1 MKIHKKLFY
10 TGTVILTCLLTACQE
25 TPKEDIVKNK
35 AESNL
40 EDEVQQ
46 STQADTEEASS
57 TKISEQYPEQWTEN
71 WEEGDMVVDV
81 QAEVHIPEVSEI
93 VSKKVMPAV
102 MSQEQAQEIEKY
114 FFGDADAYYA
124 DNGVTK
130 EDLQEEIIAIRQEIE
145 SLKNGTD
152 DSAILQGDGDVSQQI
167 EELQSQLKEDEKKYT
182 AMDEQNTQPVDEVA
196 FDSDDAIELQADLG
210 KDETAKLYLYN
221 DDDRGASI
229 NFVNYIEAENVVT
242 ADSTVGNTQ
251 GDNKTTENEA
261 DLNLSEEEAEDQ
273 AETLLNELQL
283 GKHRVVKIE
292 EKTQLLHGSRVGYY
306 EISYSR
312 DVDGMDNLYMEAA
325 AEVQTDT
332 GDSSEDDYMAHME
345 QENGRIQVD
354 DSGIIGVQMDLPP
367 QEISTVNE
375 NVQLMDFETV
385 CRKFKENIGNR
396 VYSASGATAH
406 LEITNIYLT
415 SMYVLNK
422 GNSGEYLTV
431 PVWDFCGYIYD
442 EETPENAV
450 YSMKQKD
457 EENAYKVSYLTL
469 NGIDGSVISRYN
481 GY

>member
-10 TGTVILTCLLTACQE
+10 TGTVILNCLLTACQE

-46 STQADTEEASS
+46 STQADTEEDSS
-57 TKISEQYPEQWTEN
+57 TKISEQYPEQWTES
-71 WEEGDMVVDV
+71 WEAGNMVVDV

-102 MSQEQAQEIEKY
+102 MSQEQA
-114 FFGDADAYYA
+114 
-124 DNGVTK
+124 
-130 EDLQEEIIAIRQEIE
+130 QEIE

-210 KDETAKLYLYN
+210 RDETAKLYLYN
-221 DDDRGASI
+221 DDDRGVSI

-251 GDNKTTENEA
+251 EDNKTTEKEA
-261 DLNLSEEEAEDQ
+261 ELNLSEEEAESR
-273 AETLLNELQL
+273 AETLLDELQL
-283 GKHRVVKIE
+283 GKHHVVKIE

-354 DSGIIGVQMDLPP
+354 ESGIIGVQMDLPP

>member
-46 STQADTEEASS
+46 STQADTEEDSS
-57 TKISEQYPEQWTEN
+57 TKISEQYPEQWTES
-71 WEEGDMVVDV
+71 WEDGDMVVDV
-81 QAEVHIPEVSEI
+81 QAEVHIPEASEI

-102 MSQEQAQEIEKY
+102 MSQEQA
-114 FFGDADAYYA
+114 
-124 DNGVTK
+124 
-130 EDLQEEIIAIRQEIE
+130 QEIE

-167 EELQSQLKEDEKKYT
+167 EELQSQLKEDEKKYS

-210 KDETAKLYLYN
+210 RDETAKLYLYN

-251 GDNKTTENEA
+251 EDNKTTEKKAE
-261 DLNLSEEEAEDQ
+261 LNLSEEEAEDQ
-273 AETLLNELQL
+273 AETILDELQL

>member
-46 STQADTEEASS
+46 NTQTDTKENSS

-71 WEEGDMVVDV
+71 WEDGDMVVDV

-102 MSQEQAQEIEKY
+102 MSQEQA
-114 FFGDADAYYA
+114 
-124 DNGVTK
+124 
-130 EDLQEEIIAIRQEIE
+130 QEIE

-210 KDETAKLYLYN
+210 RDETAKLYLYN
-221 DDDRGASI
+221 DDDGGASI
-229 NFVNYIEAENVVT
+229 NFVNYIEADNVVT

-251 GDNKTTENEA
+251 EDNKTTEKEA
-261 DLNLSEEEAEDQ
+261 ELNLSEEEAESR
-273 AETLLNELQL
+273 AETLLEELQL

-332 GDSSEDDYMAHME
+332 GDSSEDDYMA
-345 QENGRIQVD
+345 QKKKLKSRIQVD
-354 DSGIIGVQMDLPP
+354 DSGIIAVQMDMPP

>member
-46 STQADTEEASS
+46 STQEDTEEDSS
-57 TKISEQYPEQWTEN
+57 TKISEQYPEQWTES
-71 WEEGDMVVDV
+71 WEAGNMVVDV

-102 MSQEQAQEIEKY
+102 MSQEQA
-114 FFGDADAYYA
+114 
-124 DNGVTK
+124 
-130 EDLQEEIIAIRQEIE
+130 QEIE

-210 KDETAKLYLYN
+210 RDETAKLYLYN

-251 GDNKTTENEA
+251 EDNKTTEKEA
-261 DLNLSEEEAEDQ
+261 ELNLSEEEAESR
-273 AETLLNELQL
+273 AETLLEELQL

-354 DSGIIGVQMDLPP
+354 ESGIIGVQMDLPP

-396 VYSASGATAH
+396 VYSASGATSH

>member
-1 MKIHKKLFY
+1 
-10 TGTVILTCLLTACQE
+10 
-25 TPKEDIVKNK
+25 
-35 AESNL
+35 
-40 EDEVQQ
+40 
-46 STQADTEEASS
+46 
-57 TKISEQYPEQWTEN
+57 
-71 WEEGDMVVDV
+71 
-81 QAEVHIPEVSEI
+81 
-93 VSKKVMPAV
+93 
-102 MSQEQAQEIEKY
+102 
-114 FFGDADAYYA
+114 
-124 DNGVTK
+124 
-130 EDLQEEIIAIRQEIE
+130 
-145 SLKNGTD
+145 
-152 DSAILQGDGDVSQQI
+152 
-167 EELQSQLKEDEKKYT
+167 
-182 AMDEQNTQPVDEVA
+182 MDEQNTQPVDEVA

-210 KDETAKLYLYN
+210 RDETAKLYLYN
-221 DDDRGASI
+221 DDDRGVSI

-251 GDNKTTENEA
+251 EDNKTTEKEA
-261 DLNLSEEEAEDQ
+261 ELNLSEEEAESR
-273 AETLLNELQL
+273 AETLLDELQL
-283 GKHRVVKIE
+283 GKHHVVKIE

-354 DSGIIGVQMDLPP
+354 ESGIIGVQMDLPP

>member
-1 MKIHKKLFY
+1 MLAFSGLAIQFFVLIYKTAAPVLIAVARIAGPTIAVGVTLPYSVRKAM
-10 TGTVILTCLLTACQE
+10 ILTGINCR
-25 TPKEDIVKNK
+25 EDIFRIRK
-35 AESNL
+35 SH
-40 EDEVQQ
+40 
-46 STQADTEEASS
+46 
-57 TKISEQYPEQWTEN
+57 IS
-71 WEEGDMVVDV
+71 
-81 QAEVHIPEVSEI
+81 
-93 VSKKVMPAV
+93 
-102 MSQEQAQEIEKY
+102 
-114 FFGDADAYYA
+114 
-124 DNGVTK
+124 
-130 EDLQEEIIAIRQEIE
+130 
-145 SLKNGTD
+145 
-152 DSAILQGDGDVSQQI
+152 
-167 EELQSQLKEDEKKYT
+167 
-182 AMDEQNTQPVDEVA
+182 
-196 FDSDDAIELQADLG
+196 
-210 KDETAKLYLYN
+210 
-221 DDDRGASI
+221 
-229 NFVNYIEAENVVT
+229 
-242 ADSTVGNTQ
+242 
-251 GDNKTTENEA
+251 
-261 DLNLSEEEAEDQ
+261 
-273 AETLLNELQL
+273 LL
-283 GKHRVVKIE
+283 
-292 EKTQLLHGSRVGYY
+292 
-306 EISYSR
+306 
-312 DVDGMDNLYMEAA
+312 A

-354 DSGIIGVQMDLPP
+354 ESGIIGVQMDLPP

>member
-46 STQADTEEASS
+46 STQADTEEDSS
-57 TKISEQYPEQWTEN
+57 TKISEQYPEQWTES
-71 WEEGDMVVDV
+71 WEAGNMVVDV

-102 MSQEQAQEIEKY
+102 MSQEQA
-114 FFGDADAYYA
+114 
-124 DNGVTK
+124 
-130 EDLQEEIIAIRQEIE
+130 QEIE

-210 KDETAKLYLYN
+210 RDETAKLYLYN

-251 GDNKTTENEA
+251 EDNKTTEKEA
-261 DLNLSEEEAEDQ
+261 ELNLSEEEAESR
-273 AETLLNELQL
+273 AETLLEELQL
-283 GKHRVVKIE
+283 GKHRVVKIK

-354 DSGIIGVQMDLPP
+354 ESGIIGVQMDLPP

-396 VYSASGATAH
+396 VYSASGATSH

-431 PVWDFCGYIYD
+431 PIWDFCGYIYD